1 MDSKAS
7 FTPPSLLL
15 CTIGLSLATF
25 MQVLDT
31 TIANVALPTIS
42 GNLGVSSEQGT
53 WVITSFAVSNA
64 IALPLTGWLS
74 RRFGEVKLFLWATM
88 LFVLASFL
96 CGIST
101 SMPELVGFRVVQGL
115 VAGPLYPMTQTLLIA
130 VYPPAK
136 RGMAL
141 ALLAMVTVVAPIAGP
156 ILGGWIT
163 DSYSWPWIFFIN
175 IPIGLFACVVVRQ
188 QLAKR
193 PVHLSRQPMDYVG
206 LITLIIG
213 VGALQVVLDKGNDLD
228 WFESSFI
235 IIGSVISA
243 VALTAFVIW
252 ELTDE
257 HPVVNLRLF
266 AFRNF
271 RIGTMVLV
279 GGYAGFFGIN
289 LILPQWLQTQ
299 MGYTATWAGLA
310 VAPIGI
316 LPVLMSPFVG
326 KYAHK
331 FDLRLLAGLAFVAI
345 GTSCFMR
352 AGFNNQVDFQ
362 HVALVQLFM
371 GAGVALFFMPTL
383 SILLSDL
390 PPQQIAD
397 GSGLATFLRTL
408 GGSFAAS
415 LTTWIWIRRADQHHA
430 YLTESI
436 STYDPVTRHALE
448 QMGGNT
454 PQAYARMEQM
464 VNSQAYM
471 LSTVDYF
478 TLMGWIFAG
487 LVLLVWLAKPPFTA
501 KAGPAAGGGHLDRR
515 RYPPISAWLLRKIE
529 RRQVETLLVHL
540 QCPALRIPI
549 PQHDAPRCQVADL
562 QRMDCRPVG
571 MAVDQGRDTVLQHHP
586 RHLVRRDIDDIV
598 GLHAGLRAAFV
609 AQLAGQLV
617 PRA

>member
-1 MDSKAS
+1 MSDKAS

-15 CTIGLSLATF
+15 TTIGLSLATF

-74 RRFGEVKLFLWATM
+74 RRFGEVKLFIWATL

-101 SMPELVGFRVVQGL
+101 SMPELVGFRVIQGM

-175 IPIGLFACVVVRQ
+175 VPIGIFATFVVRQ
-188 QLAKR
+188 QMRTR
-193 PVHLSRQPMDYVG
+193 PVQTSRQPMDYIG
-206 LITLIIG
+206 LISLIIG
-213 VGALQVVLDKGNDLD
+213 VGALQVVLDKGNDMD
-228 WFESSFI
+228 WFESNFI
-235 IIGSVISA
+235 LIGTAISA
-243 VALTAFVIW
+243 IALAVFIIW
-252 ELTDE
+252 ELTDA

-266 AFRNF
+266 AYRNF
-271 RIGTMVLV
+271 RVGTIVLV
-279 GGYAGFFGIN
+279 GGYSGFFGIN

-310 VAPIGI
+310 TAPLGV

-326 KYAHK
+326 KYASR
-331 FDLRLLAGLAFVAI
+331 FDLRVLAGIAFTAI
-345 GTSCFMR
+345 GASCYMR
-352 AGFNNQVDFQ
+352 AGFNTDVDFE

-371 GAGVALFFMPTL
+371 GAGIALFFMPTL

-415 LTTWIWIRRADQHHA
+415 LTTWIWIRRAAEHHA
-430 YLTESI
+430 YLTES
-436 STYDPVTRHALE
+436 VTAYSPATRQAIN
-448 QMGGNT
+448 QMGGANT
-454 PQAYARMEQM
+454 QTYAQLEQV

-478 TLMGWIFAG
+478 MMMAWIFAA
-487 LVLLVWLAKPPFTA
+487 LIVIVWFAKPPFAA
-501 KAGPAAGGGHLDRR
+501 KAGPAASGH
-515 RYPPISAWLLRKIE
+515 
-529 RRQVETLLVHL
+529 
-540 QCPALRIPI
+540 
-549 PQHDAPRCQVADL
+549 
-562 QRMDCRPVG
+562 
-571 MAVDQGRDTVLQHHP
+571 
-586 RHLVRRDIDDIV
+586 
-598 GLHAGLRAAFV
+598 
-609 AQLAGQLV
+609 
-617 PRA
+617 

>member
-1 MDSKAS
+1 MSDKAS

-74 RRFGEVKLFLWATM
+74 RRFGEVKLFLWATI

-101 SMPELVGFRVVQGL
+101 SMPELVGFRVLQGV

-175 IPIGLFACVVVRQ
+175 IPIGLFAVLVVRQ
-188 QLAKR
+188 QMAAR
-193 PVHLSRQPMDYVG
+193 PVQTSRQPMDYIG
-206 LITLIIG
+206 LISLIIG

-235 IIGSVISA
+235 LVGSLISA
-243 VALTAFVIW
+243 VALAVFIIW

-271 RIGTMVLV
+271 RIGTLVLV
-279 GGYAGFFGIN
+279 FGYAGFFGIN

-310 VAPIGI
+310 VAPIGL

-331 FDLRLLAGLAFVAI
+331 FDLRLLAGLAFLAI

-371 GAGVALFFMPTL
+371 GIGVALFFMPTL

-390 PPQQIAD
+390 PPAQIAD

-430 YLTESI
+430 YLSENI
-436 STYDPVTRHALE
+436 SHFDPATRHMIGQLGGENPQTYAQLE
-448 QMGGNT
+448 K
-454 PQAYARMEQM
+454 M

-471 LSTVDYF
+471 MSTVDYF
-478 TLMGWIFAG
+478 TLMGWIFA
-487 LVLLVWLAKPPFTA
+487 VLIVVVWLAKPPFTA
-501 KAGPAAGGGHLDRR
+501 KAGPAASGH
-515 RYPPISAWLLRKIE
+515 
-529 RRQVETLLVHL
+529 
-540 QCPALRIPI
+540 
-549 PQHDAPRCQVADL
+549 
-562 QRMDCRPVG
+562 
-571 MAVDQGRDTVLQHHP
+571 
-586 RHLVRRDIDDIV
+586 
-598 GLHAGLRAAFV
+598 
-609 AQLAGQLV
+609 
-617 PRA
+617 

>member
-1 MDSKAS
+1 MSNNAS

-15 CTIGLSLATF
+15 STIGLSLATF

-74 RRFGEVKLFLWATM
+74 RRFGEVKLFLWATV

-101 SMPELVGFRVVQGL
+101 SMPELVGFRVLQGL

-175 IPIGLFACVVVRQ
+175 IPIGFFAVMVVRQ
-188 QLAKR
+188 QLKAR
-193 PVHLSRQPMDYVG
+193 PVVITRQPMDYVG

-213 VGALQVVLDKGNDLD
+213 VGALQIVLDKGNDLD
-228 WFESSFI
+228 WFESNFILMGTALSVVALAAFI
-235 IIGSVISA
+235 I
-243 VALTAFVIW
+243 W
-252 ELTDE
+252 EMTDK
-257 HPVVNLRLF
+257 HPIVNLRLF
-266 AFRNF
+266 AYRNF
-271 RIGTMVLV
+271 RIGTIVLV
-279 GGYAGFFGIN
+279 LGYAGFFGIN

-331 FDLRLLAGLAFVAI
+331 FDLRLLAGLAFLAI
-345 GTSCFMR
+345 GLSCFMR
-352 AGFNNQVDFQ
+352 ADFTSQVDFQ

-371 GAGVALFFMPTL
+371 GIGVALFFMPTL
-383 SILLSDL
+383 SILMSDL
-390 PPQQIAD
+390 PPHQIAD
-397 GSGLATFLRTL
+397 GAGLATFLRTL

-430 YLTESI
+430 YMSESM
-436 STYDPVTRHALE
+436 STYDPITRHALE
-448 QMGGNT
+448 NLGGAST
-454 PQAYARMEQM
+454 KAYAQLDQ
-464 VNSQAYM
+464 VLTSQAYM

-478 TLMGWIFAG
+478 TLMGWMFMG
-487 LVLLVWLAKPPFTA
+487 LILLVWLAKPPFSA
-501 KAGPAAGGGHLDRR
+501 KAGPEASGH
-515 RYPPISAWLLRKIE
+515 
-529 RRQVETLLVHL
+529 
-540 QCPALRIPI
+540 
-549 PQHDAPRCQVADL
+549 
-562 QRMDCRPVG
+562 
-571 MAVDQGRDTVLQHHP
+571 
-586 RHLVRRDIDDIV
+586 
-598 GLHAGLRAAFV
+598 
-609 AQLAGQLV
+609 
-617 PRA
+617 

>member
-1 MDSKAS
+1 MNHSAS
-7 FTPPSLLL
+7 FTPPSLLMA
-15 CTIGLSLATF
+15 TIGLSLATF

-74 RRFGEVKLFLWATM
+74 RRFGEVKLFLWATL

-96 CGIST
+96 CGIAQ
-101 SMPELVGFRVVQGL
+101 SMPELVGFRVLQGI

-175 IPIGLFACVVVRQ
+175 VPIGLFAAFVVRQ
-188 QLAKR
+188 QLRAR
-193 PVHLSRQPMDYVG
+193 PVSTSRQPMDYVG
-206 LITLIIG
+206 LLTLIVG

-228 WFESSFI
+228 WFESGFI
-235 IIGSVISA
+235 IVGSLISA
-243 VALTAFVIW
+243 VFLAVFVIW
-252 ELTDE
+252 ELTDK

-266 AFRNF
+266 VHRNF
-271 RIGTMVLV
+271 RVGTLVLV
-279 GGYAGFFGIN
+279 GGYAGFFGIS

-310 VAPIGI
+310 VAPIGL

-331 FDLRLLAGLAFVAI
+331 FDLRLLAGLAFLAI

-352 AGFNNQVDFQ
+352 ASFTHEVDFQ
-362 HVALVQLFM
+362 HIALVQLFM
-371 GAGVALFFMPTL
+371 GFGVALFFMPTL

-390 PPQQIAD
+390 PPHQIAD

-415 LTTWIWIRRADQHHA
+415 LMTWLWIRRADEHHA
-430 YLTESI
+430 YLSESI
-436 STYDPVTRHALE
+436 STYAPATREALNHLGGANGQSYAQLE
-448 QMGGNT
+448 QML
-454 PQAYARMEQM
+454 
-464 VNSQAYM
+464 NSQAYM
-471 LSTVDYF
+471 MSTIDYF
-478 TLMGWIFAG
+478 TLLGWVFVG
-487 LVLLVWLAKPPFTA
+487 LVFLLWLAKPPFTA
-501 KAGPAAGGGHLDRR
+501 KAGPASAGH
-515 RYPPISAWLLRKIE
+515 
-529 RRQVETLLVHL
+529 
-540 QCPALRIPI
+540 
-549 PQHDAPRCQVADL
+549 
-562 QRMDCRPVG
+562 
-571 MAVDQGRDTVLQHHP
+571 
-586 RHLVRRDIDDIV
+586 
-598 GLHAGLRAAFV
+598 
-609 AQLAGQLV
+609 
-617 PRA
+617 

>member
-1 MDSKAS
+1 MSNNAAAQ

-15 CTIGLSLATF
+15 TTIGLSLATF

-42 GNLGVSSEQGT
+42 GNLGVSYEQGT

-74 RRFGEVKLFLWATM
+74 RRFGEVKLFIWATL

-96 CGIST
+96 CGIAQ
-101 SMPELVGFRVVQGL
+101 SMPELVGFRVLQGV

-175 IPIGLFACVVVRQ
+175 VPIGLFAAAVVRQ
-188 QLAKR
+188 QMRTR
-193 PVHLSRQPMDYVG
+193 PVVTSRQPMDYIG
-206 LITLIIG
+206 LLTLVIG

-235 IIGSVISA
+235 IVGSLISLVFLA
-243 VALTAFVIW
+243 VFVIW
-252 ELTDE
+252 ELTDR

-266 AFRNF
+266 AHRNF
-271 RIGTMVLV
+271 RVGTIVLV

-310 VAPIGI
+310 VAPIGL

-326 KYAHK
+326 KYAHR
-331 FDLRLLAGLAFVAI
+331 FDLRVLAGLAFLAI
-345 GTSCFMR
+345 GSSCYMR
-352 AGFNNQVDFQ
+352 AGFTSEVDFQ

-371 GAGVALFFMPTL
+371 GIGVALFFMPTL

-430 YLTESI
+430 YLSEHI
-436 STYDPVTRHALE
+436 SQFDPATRHTLE
-448 QMGGNT
+448 QLGGAS
-454 PQAYARMEQM
+454 PQNYAQLEQIL
-464 VNSQAYM
+464 NGQAYM
-471 LSTVDYF
+471 MSTVDYF
-478 TLMGWIFAG
+478 TLMTWVFAG
-487 LVLLVWLAKPPFTA
+487 LILLVWFAKPPFTA
-501 KAGPAAGGGHLDRR
+501 KAGPASAGH
-515 RYPPISAWLLRKIE
+515 
-529 RRQVETLLVHL
+529 
-540 QCPALRIPI
+540 
-549 PQHDAPRCQVADL
+549 
-562 QRMDCRPVG
+562 
-571 MAVDQGRDTVLQHHP
+571 
-586 RHLVRRDIDDIV
+586 
-598 GLHAGLRAAFV
+598 
-609 AQLAGQLV
+609 
-617 PRA
+617 

>member
-1 MDSKAS
+1 MSNNAS

-15 CTIGLSLATF
+15 STIGLSLATF

-74 RRFGEVKLFLWATM
+74 RRFGEVKLFLWATL

-101 SMPELVGFRVVQGL
+101 SMPELVGFRVIQGL

-175 IPIGLFACVVVRQ
+175 IPVGIIAAGIVRQ
-188 QLAKR
+188 QLAAR
-193 PVHLSRQPMDYVG
+193 PVTLSRQPMDYVG

-213 VGALQVVLDKGNDLD
+213 VGALQVVLDKGNDMD
-228 WFESSFI
+228 WFESNFI
-235 IIGSVISA
+235 IIGAVISA
-243 VALTAFVIW
+243 IALTVFIIW
-252 ELTDE
+252 EMTDE

-266 AFRNF
+266 KYRNF
-271 RIGTMVLV
+271 RVGTMTLV
-279 GGYAGFFGIN
+279 MGYAGFFGIN

-299 MGYTATWAGLA
+299 LGYTATWAGLA

-331 FDLRLLAGLAFVAI
+331 FDLRILSGLAFTAI
-345 GTSCFMR
+345 GASCFMR
-352 AGFNNQVDFQ
+352 AGFTNEVDFT
-362 HVALVQLFM
+362 HIALVQLFM
-371 GAGVALFFMPTL
+371 GIGIALFFMPTL

-390 PPQQIAD
+390 PPSQIAD

-415 LTTWIWIRRADQHHA
+415 LTTWIWIRRANQHHA

-436 STYDPVTRHALE
+436 TAYDPATQHTMQV
-448 QMGGNT
+448 MGGAGQT
-454 PQAYARMEQM
+454 TYSQLDQIVE
-464 VNSQAYM
+464 SQAYM

-478 TLMGWIFAG
+478 TLMGWMFAA
-487 LVLLVWLAKPPFTA
+487 LVAFVWLAKPPFSA
-501 KAGPAAGGGHLDRR
+501 KAGPAASGH
-515 RYPPISAWLLRKIE
+515 
-529 RRQVETLLVHL
+529 
-540 QCPALRIPI
+540 
-549 PQHDAPRCQVADL
+549 
-562 QRMDCRPVG
+562 
-571 MAVDQGRDTVLQHHP
+571 
-586 RHLVRRDIDDIV
+586 
-598 GLHAGLRAAFV
+598 
-609 AQLAGQLV
+609 
-617 PRA
+617 

>member
-1 MDSKAS
+1 MNSNAS

-15 CTIGLSLATF
+15 STIGLSLATF

-74 RRFGEVKLFLWATM
+74 RRFGEVKLFIWATL

-130 VYPPAK
+130 VYPPAR

-175 IPIGLFACVVVRQ
+175 VPIGIFATLVVRQ
-188 QLAKR
+188 QLKAR
-193 PVHLSRQPMDYVG
+193 PVVTQRQPMDYVG
-206 LITLIIG
+206 LLTLIIG
-213 VGALQVVLDKGNDLD
+213 VGALQVILDKGNDLD
-228 WFESSFI
+228 WFESNFI
-235 IIGSVISA
+235 IIGAVISLI
-243 VALTAFVIW
+243 ALAAFVIW
-252 ELTDE
+252 EMTDQ

-266 AFRNF
+266 AYRNF
-271 RIGTMVLV
+271 RIGTLVLIL
-279 GGYAGFFGIN
+279 GYAGFFGIN
-289 LILPQWLQTQ
+289 LIQPQWLQTQ

-310 VAPIGI
+310 VAPLGI

-326 KYAHK
+326 QYAHK
-331 FDLRLLAGLAFVAI
+331 VDLRLLAGLAFLTI
-345 GTSCFMR
+345 GLSCFMR
-352 AGFNNQVDFQ
+352 AGFTNEVDFQ
-362 HVALVQLFM
+362 HIALVQLFM
-371 GAGVALFFMPTL
+371 GIGVALFFMPTL
-383 SILLSDL
+383 SILMSDL
-390 PPQQIAD
+390 PPHQIAD
-397 GSGLATFLRTL
+397 GAGLATFLRTL

-430 YLTESI
+430 YLSESM
-436 STYDPVTRHALE
+436 SPFDPATRSALDSL
-448 QMGGNT
+448 GGAGS
-454 PQAYARMEQM
+454 QAYGRLDQILT
-464 VNSQAYM
+464 SQAYM

-478 TLMGWIFAG
+478 TLLGWGFMG
-487 LVLLVWLAKPPFTA
+487 LMLLVWLAKPPFTA
-501 KAGPAAGGGHLDRR
+501 KAGTAAAGH
-515 RYPPISAWLLRKIE
+515 
-529 RRQVETLLVHL
+529 
-540 QCPALRIPI
+540 
-549 PQHDAPRCQVADL
+549 
-562 QRMDCRPVG
+562 
-571 MAVDQGRDTVLQHHP
+571 
-586 RHLVRRDIDDIV
+586 
-598 GLHAGLRAAFV
+598 
-609 AQLAGQLV
+609 
-617 PRA
+617 

>member
-1 MDSKAS
+1 MSNGAS
-7 FTPPSLLL
+7 AQFTPPSLLL
-15 CTIGLSLATF
+15 TTIGLSLATF

-42 GNLGVSSEQGT
+42 GNLGVSYEQGT

-74 RRFGEVKLFLWATM
+74 RRFGEVKLFIWATL

-96 CGIST
+96 CGIAQ
-101 SMPELVGFRVVQGL
+101 SMPELVGFRVLQGV

-175 IPIGLFACVVVRQ
+175 VPIGLFAAAVVRQ
-188 QLAKR
+188 QMRTR
-193 PVHLSRQPMDYVG
+193 PVTTSRQPMDYIG
-206 LITLIIG
+206 LLTLIVG

-235 IIGSVISA
+235 VVGSLISA
-243 VALTAFVIW
+243 VFLAIFVIW
-252 ELTDE
+252 ELTDR

-266 AFRNF
+266 VHRNF
-271 RIGTMVLV
+271 RIGTLVLV

-310 VAPIGI
+310 VAPIGL
-316 LPVLMSPFVG
+316 LPVIMSPFVG
-326 KYAHK
+326 KYAHR
-331 FDLRLLAGLAFVAI
+331 FDLRLLAGIAFLAI
-345 GTSCFMR
+345 GASCYMR
-352 AGFNNQVDFQ
+352 AGFTSEVDFL
-362 HVALVQLFM
+362 HIAMVQLFM
-371 GAGVALFFMPTL
+371 GIGVALFFMPTL
-383 SILLSDL
+383 TILLSDL
-390 PPQQIAD
+390 PPHQIAD

-430 YLTESI
+430 YLSEHI
-436 STYDPVTRHALE
+436 SQYDPATRHTLE
-448 QMGGNT
+448 QLGGAS
-454 PQAYARMEQM
+454 PQSYAQLEQIL
-464 VNSQAYM
+464 NSQAYM
-471 LSTVDYF
+471 MSTVDYF
-478 TLMGWIFAG
+478 TLLTWVFGALF
-487 LVLLVWLAKPPFTA
+487 LLVWLARPPFTA
-501 KAGPAAGGGHLDRR
+501 KAGPASAGH
-515 RYPPISAWLLRKIE
+515 
-529 RRQVETLLVHL
+529 
-540 QCPALRIPI
+540 
-549 PQHDAPRCQVADL
+549 
-562 QRMDCRPVG
+562 
-571 MAVDQGRDTVLQHHP
+571 
-586 RHLVRRDIDDIV
+586 
-598 GLHAGLRAAFV
+598 
-609 AQLAGQLV
+609 
-617 PRA
+617 

>member
-175 IPIGLFACVVVRQ
+175 IPIGLFACAVVRQ
-188 QLAKR
+188 QMAKR

-228 WFESSFI
+228 WFESGFI
-235 IIGSVISA
+235 IVGSVISA

-271 RIGTMVLV
+271 RIGTLVLV
-279 GGYAGFFGIN
+279 FGYAGFFGIN

-352 AGFNNQVDFQ
+352 AGFNSQVDFQ

-501 KAGPAAGGGHLDRR
+501 KAGPAAGGGH
-515 RYPPISAWLLRKIE
+515 
-529 RRQVETLLVHL
+529 
-540 QCPALRIPI
+540 
-549 PQHDAPRCQVADL
+549 
-562 QRMDCRPVG
+562 
-571 MAVDQGRDTVLQHHP
+571 
-586 RHLVRRDIDDIV
+586 
-598 GLHAGLRAAFV
+598 
-609 AQLAGQLV
+609 
-617 PRA
+617 